1 MAKPSIAE
9 LLNASGY
16 TTYTAELVQRAMFTL
31 YGNVGA
37 NQDGRNWAAILQS
50 NNPLEAAEAGLRAMY
65 QDGAYLRSNT
75 QHLEQSGY
83 VAAQAEITYRQLAE
97 RLDYTYNAAW
107 SDGTAYDYL
116 GDLTYEQLVS
126 LVPASPPPPPLPTIS
141 VSASATGFT
150 VSLNVA
156 GAVKMSA
163 SGDLGNFAAG
173 STLLT
178 EQATVKEGF
187 LTLSANGQTSTATN
201 QYVVL
206 GTANDD
212 SISIDTSAAGNR
224 VNYIFGG
231 AGHDILKGGAGN
243 DTLKG
248 GAGNDV
254 IVGGAGNDII
264 TGGDGADQLT
274 GGAGADVFIYTTRDE
289 SYYPGAGTPL
299 DTIADFATGTDK
311 IRFSL
316 SGSAVDA
323 SSFATVGNFVD
334 GKNNSIA
341 YSTVD
346 KALYVSAT
354 GTSLNDTTE
363 GAYVVS
369 SANAIAAGDLEFV
382 IAGTN
387 GDDVLKGG
395 AGKDTIT
402 GGAGA
407 DKINGGA
414 GSDSYQYAVASE
426 STIINA
432 ASTATGF
439 DTVTITSGDVF
450 DFISDVTAV
459 RVDEYY
465 VGQSPQANGDALLV
479 QLNSFY
485 QSAGPSAGVD
495 AMYISIGNNAKGR
508 FLVVD
513 TDDNNQITSND
524 LIIEIV
530 GITANKNIQLGLS
543 GGNVVMNEVDPPSF
557 I

>member
-126 LVPASPPPPPLPTIS
+126 LVPASPPLPPLPTIS

-150 VSLNVA
+150 VSLSVA

-212 SISIDTSAAGNR
+212 SIDTSAAGNR

-231 AGHDILKGGAGN
+231 AGN
-243 DTLKG
+243 DTL
-248 GAGNDV
+248 
-254 IVGGAGNDII
+254 
-264 TGGDGADQLT
+264 Q
-274 GGAGADVFIYTTRDE
+274 GGAGADVLDGGDGVDTYVLASGDSVIGSFDTVAVTHGDIIRGVDLSSVSNAVIAVTGAQVLTDLVTNADLATALAQAIGVVITNKTFLVHITDAQTT
-289 SYYPGAGTPL
+289 AGT
-299 DTIADFATGTDK
+299 DYSGYYMVSEFAESKTD
-311 IRFSL
+311 
-316 SGSAVDA
+316 VDA
-323 SSFATVGNFVD
+323 TDIVVKLVGV
-334 GKNNSIA
+334 
-341 YSTVD
+341 
-346 KALYVSAT
+346 T
-354 GTSLNDTTE
+354 GTSSIAFSGDDI
-363 GAYVVS
+363 VVS
-369 SANAIAAGDLEFV
+369 V
-382 IAGTN
+382 
-387 GDDVLKGG
+387 
-395 AGKDTIT
+395 
-402 GGAGA
+402 
-407 DKINGGA
+407 
-414 GSDSYQYAVASE
+414 
-426 STIINA
+426 
-432 ASTATGF
+432 
-439 DTVTITSGDVF
+439 
-450 DFISDVTAV
+450 
-459 RVDEYY
+459 
-465 VGQSPQANGDALLV
+465 
-479 QLNSFY
+479 
-485 QSAGPSAGVD
+485 
-495 AMYISIGNNAKGR
+495 
-508 FLVVD
+508 
-513 TDDNNQITSND
+513 
-524 LIIEIV
+524 
-530 GITANKNIQLGLS
+530 
-543 GGNVVMNEVDPPSF
+543 
-557 I
+557 

>member
-97 RLDYTYNAAW
+97 RLDFTHQPGW
-107 SDGTAYDYL
+107 SVGTVYEYL
-116 GDLTYEQLVS
+116 GPLSTPALIA
-126 LVPASPPPPPLPTIS
+126 LVPVMPEAPPAPLPTIS
-141 VSASATGFT
+141 VASSAAGFT

-156 GAVKMSA
+156 GTVKMSV
-163 SGDLGNFAAG
+163 SGDLGSFTAG
-173 STLLT
+173 TTVLT
-178 EQATVKEGF
+178 QQATIKEGF
-187 LTLSANGQTSTATN
+187 LTLSSNGNTSAATS

-206 GTANDD
+206 GTAGND
-212 SISIDTSAAGNR
+212 SIDTSAAGNQ
-224 VNYIFGG
+224 VDYIF
-231 AGHDILKGGAGN
+231 GGAGN

-289 SYYPGAGTPL
+289 SYYAGAGTPL

-354 GTSLNDTTE
+354 GTSLNDTTA

-382 IAGTN
+382 ITGTA

-395 AGKDTIT
+395 VGNDTIS

-407 DKINGGA
+407 DTLTGGA
-414 GSDSYQYAVASE
+414 GVDTFAFAAGDSTLA
-426 STIINA
+426 NM
-432 ASTATGF
+432 
-439 DTVTITSGDVF
+439 DTITDYRAAGGNNAGAPDLI
-450 DFISDVTAV
+450 DLTGVTAV
-459 RVDEYY
+459 T
-465 VGQSPQANGDALLV
+465 
-479 QLNSFY
+479 
-485 QSAGPSAGVD
+485 
-495 AMYISIGNNAKGR
+495 GNH
-508 FLVVD
+508 V
-513 TDDNNQITSND
+513 
-524 LIIEIV
+524 
-530 GITANKNIQLGLS
+530 
-543 GGNVVMNEVDPPSF
+543 VVMNVNYAGPLLVDALNAVAGINGIANGVSVFVHSGDTYVYVESNGAANTYHASDTVIKITGTPWLDDGSVVIESLGIDGIVIGP
-557 I
+557 

>member
-212 SISIDTSAAGNR
+212 SIDTSAAGNR

-231 AGHDILKGGAGN
+231 AGN

-248 GAGNDV
+248 GAGADV
-254 IVGGAGNDII
+254 LDGGDGVDTYVLASGDSVIGSFDTVAVTHGDIIRGVDLDEFNTVIAVTGAQVLTDLVTNADLATALAQAIGGVITNHTFLVHITDAQTTTGTDYSGYYMVSEFSSSLAAVDGMDIVVKLMGVTGTSSIAFSGNDI
-264 TGGDGADQLT
+264 
-274 GGAGADVFIYTTRDE
+274 
-289 SYYPGAGTPL
+289 
-299 DTIADFATGTDK
+299 
-311 IRFSL
+311 
-316 SGSAVDA
+316 
-323 SSFATVGNFVD
+323 
-334 GKNNSIA
+334 
-341 YSTVD
+341 
-346 KALYVSAT
+346 
-354 GTSLNDTTE
+354 
-363 GAYVVS
+363 VVS
-369 SANAIAAGDLEFV
+369 V
-382 IAGTN
+382 
-387 GDDVLKGG
+387 
-395 AGKDTIT
+395 
-402 GGAGA
+402 
-407 DKINGGA
+407 
-414 GSDSYQYAVASE
+414 
-426 STIINA
+426 
-432 ASTATGF
+432 
-439 DTVTITSGDVF
+439 
-450 DFISDVTAV
+450 
-459 RVDEYY
+459 
-465 VGQSPQANGDALLV
+465 
-479 QLNSFY
+479 
-485 QSAGPSAGVD
+485 
-495 AMYISIGNNAKGR
+495 
-508 FLVVD
+508 
-513 TDDNNQITSND
+513 
-524 LIIEIV
+524 
-530 GITANKNIQLGLS
+530 
-543 GGNVVMNEVDPPSF
+543 
-557 I
+557 

>member
-75 QHLEQSGY
+75 QHLEHSGY

-150 VSLNVA
+150 VSLSVA

-206 GTANDD
+206 GTAGDD
-212 SISIDTSAAGNR
+212 SIDTSAAGNQ
-224 VNYIFGG
+224 VDYIF
-231 AGHDILKGGAGN
+231 GGAGN

-248 GAGNDV
+248 GAGADV
-254 IVGGAGNDII
+254 LDGGAGID
-264 TGGDGADQLT
+264 TYVLDDGD
-274 GGAGADVFIYTTRDE
+274 
-289 SYYPGAGTPL
+289 S
-299 DTIADFATGTDK
+299 
-311 IRFSL
+311 
-316 SGSAVDA
+316 
-323 SSFATVGNFVD
+323 
-334 GKNNSIA
+334 
-341 YSTVD
+341 
-346 KALYVSAT
+346 
-354 GTSLNDTTE
+354 
-363 GAYVVS
+363 
-369 SANAIAAGDLEFV
+369 V
-382 IAGTN
+382 I
-387 GDDVLKGG
+387 DR
-395 AGKDTIT
+395 
-402 GGAGA
+402 
-407 DKINGGA
+407 
-414 GSDSYQYAVASE
+414 
-426 STIINA
+426 
-432 ASTATGF
+432 F
-439 DTVTITSGDVF
+439 DTVTVTHGDIIRGVGLFPLGPVLPVAGTQVLTDLVTHGDLATALAEAIGLPFFNKTFLVHITD
-450 DFISDVTAV
+450 DQVTAGTDYSGYYLISESYGSV
-459 RVDEYY
+459 NAVD
-465 VGQSPQANGDALLV
+465 
-479 QLNSFY
+479 
-485 QSAGPSAGVD
+485 
-495 AMYISIGNNAKGR
+495 
-508 FLVVD
+508 
-513 TDDNNQITSND
+513 SND
-524 LIIEIV
+524 VVVKLVGVTGTSSIAFSGNDIV
-530 GITANKNIQLGLS
+530 VS
-543 GGNVVMNEVDPPSF
+543 V
-557 I
+557 

>member
-150 VSLNVA
+150 VSLSVA

-206 GTANDD
+206 GTAGDD
-212 SISIDTSAAGNR
+212 SIDTSAAGNR

-248 GAGNDV
+248 GAGADV
-254 IVGGAGNDII
+254 LDGGDGVDTYVLAFGDSVIGSFDTVAVTHGDIIRGVVSNAVIAVTGAQVLTDLVTNADLATALAQAIGEVITNNTFLVHITDAQTTAGTDYSGYYMVSEFAGSLTAVDATDIVVKLVGVTGTSSIAFSGNDI
-264 TGGDGADQLT
+264 
-274 GGAGADVFIYTTRDE
+274 
-289 SYYPGAGTPL
+289 
-299 DTIADFATGTDK
+299 
-311 IRFSL
+311 
-316 SGSAVDA
+316 
-323 SSFATVGNFVD
+323 
-334 GKNNSIA
+334 
-341 YSTVD
+341 
-346 KALYVSAT
+346 
-354 GTSLNDTTE
+354 
-363 GAYVVS
+363 VVS
-369 SANAIAAGDLEFV
+369 V
-382 IAGTN
+382 
-387 GDDVLKGG
+387 
-395 AGKDTIT
+395 
-402 GGAGA
+402 
-407 DKINGGA
+407 
-414 GSDSYQYAVASE
+414 
-426 STIINA
+426 
-432 ASTATGF
+432 
-439 DTVTITSGDVF
+439 
-450 DFISDVTAV
+450 
-459 RVDEYY
+459 
-465 VGQSPQANGDALLV
+465 
-479 QLNSFY
+479 
-485 QSAGPSAGVD
+485 
-495 AMYISIGNNAKGR
+495 
-508 FLVVD
+508 
-513 TDDNNQITSND
+513 
-524 LIIEIV
+524 
-530 GITANKNIQLGLS
+530 
-543 GGNVVMNEVDPPSF
+543 
-557 I
+557 

>member
-83 VAAQAEITYRQLAE
+83 VAAQAEITYRQLAD

-126 LVPASPPPPPLPTIS
+126 LVPASPPQPPLPTIS

-150 VSLNVA
+150 VSLSVA

-178 EQATVKEGF
+178 EQATVKGGF

-212 SISIDTSAAGNR
+212 SIDTSAAGNR

-231 AGHDILKGGAGN
+231 AGHDILKGGAGADVLDGGDGV
-243 DTLKG
+243 DTYVLASG
-248 GAGNDV
+248 DSVIGSFDTVAVTHGDIIRGVDLSVSNAVIAVTGAQVLTDLVTNADLATALAQAIGVVLANNTFLVHITDAQTTAGTDYSGYYMV
-254 IVGGAGNDII
+254 SEFHGSGAAVDAMDIVVKLVGVTGTSSIAFSGNDI
-264 TGGDGADQLT
+264 
-274 GGAGADVFIYTTRDE
+274 
-289 SYYPGAGTPL
+289 
-299 DTIADFATGTDK
+299 
-311 IRFSL
+311 
-316 SGSAVDA
+316 
-323 SSFATVGNFVD
+323 
-334 GKNNSIA
+334 
-341 YSTVD
+341 
-346 KALYVSAT
+346 
-354 GTSLNDTTE
+354 
-363 GAYVVS
+363 VVS
-369 SANAIAAGDLEFV
+369 V
-382 IAGTN
+382 
-387 GDDVLKGG
+387 
-395 AGKDTIT
+395 
-402 GGAGA
+402 
-407 DKINGGA
+407 
-414 GSDSYQYAVASE
+414 
-426 STIINA
+426 
-432 ASTATGF
+432 
-439 DTVTITSGDVF
+439 
-450 DFISDVTAV
+450 
-459 RVDEYY
+459 
-465 VGQSPQANGDALLV
+465 
-479 QLNSFY
+479 
-485 QSAGPSAGVD
+485 
-495 AMYISIGNNAKGR
+495 
-508 FLVVD
+508 
-513 TDDNNQITSND
+513 
-524 LIIEIV
+524 
-530 GITANKNIQLGLS
+530 
-543 GGNVVMNEVDPPSF
+543 
-557 I
+557 

>member
-212 SISIDTSAAGNR
+212 SIDTSAVGNR
-224 VNYIFGG
+224 VNYIF
-231 AGHDILKGGAGN
+231 GGAGN

-254 IVGGAGNDII
+254 IVGGAGNDTI
-264 TGGDGADQLT
+264 TGGGGADQLT

-289 SYYPGAGTPL
+289 SYYAGAGTPL
-299 DTIADFATGTDK
+299 DTIVDFATGTDK

-316 SGSAVDA
+316 SGSTVDA

-334 GKNNSIA
+334 GKNHSVA

-354 GTSLNDTTE
+354 GTSLNNTTA

-369 SANAIAAGDLEFV
+369 SANTIAAGDLEFV
-382 IAGTN
+382 ITGTA

-395 AGKDTIT
+395 VGNDTIS

-407 DKINGGA
+407 DTLTGGA
-414 GSDSYQYAVASE
+414 GVDTFAFAAGDSTLA
-426 STIINA
+426 NM
-432 ASTATGF
+432 
-439 DTVTITSGDVF
+439 DTITDYRAAGGNNAGAPDLI
-450 DFISDVTAV
+450 DLTGVTAV
-459 RVDEYY
+459 T
-465 VGQSPQANGDALLV
+465 
-479 QLNSFY
+479 
-485 QSAGPSAGVD
+485 
-495 AMYISIGNNAKGR
+495 GNH
-508 FLVVD
+508 V
-513 TDDNNQITSND
+513 
-524 LIIEIV
+524 
-530 GITANKNIQLGLS
+530 
-543 GGNVVMNEVDPPSF
+543 VVMNVNYAGPLLVDALNAVAGINGIANGVSVFVHSGDTYVYVESNGAANTYHASDTVIKITGTPWLDDGSVVIESLGIDGIVIGP
-557 I
+557 

>member
-50 NNPLEAAEAGLRAMY
+50 ANPLEAAEAGLRAMY

-212 SISIDTSAAGNR
+212 SIDTSAAGNR

-231 AGHDILKGGAGN
+231 AGNDILK
-243 DTLKG
+243 
-248 GAGNDV
+248 
-254 IVGGAGNDII
+254 GGAGNDII

-289 SYYPGAGTPL
+289 SYYAGAGTPL

-354 GTSLNDTTE
+354 GTSLNNTTA

-414 GSDSYQYAVASE
+414 GSDSYKYAVASE
-426 STIINA
+426 SNIINA
-432 ASTATGF
+432 ASAATGF

-459 RVDEYY
+459 RTDEYY

-530 GITANKNIQLGLS
+530 GITANKNIQLGLVS
-543 GGNVVMNEVDPPSF
+543 GNVVMNEVDPPSF